1 MARPA
6 RFTTDQFLDAAV
18 RKAAAAGPTAV
29 TMSAVAAEVGAP
41 SGSAYHRFAGRTELL
56 AQTWLRTV
64 ETFQASYLA
73 ACETVGDDPAQAA
86 RGTARQVVAW
96 SRAHP
101 EQVAVL
107 LHGADA
113 FDRAHWPEPHR
124 RRAEAGNQRV
134 HAALAALA
142 AALDLRGPE
151 AADRVTLALVDLPLA
166 LVRRHLR
173 GGTPLPAHA
182 EDLAEQGAAA
192 LLCGRFPSP
201 ASPAGAERAQDATSH
216 RPVR

>member
-18 RKAAAAGPTAV
+18 RRAAAAGPAAV

-41 SGSAYHRFAGRTELL
+41 SGSAYHRFAGRADLL
-56 AQTWLRTV
+56 AQTWLRGV
-64 ETFQASYLA
+64 EGFQESYLA
-73 ACETVGDDPAQAA
+73 ALGTAGRDPARAA
-86 RGTARQVVAW
+86 RDAARQVVAW

-101 EQVAVL
+101 ERAAVL

-113 FDRAHWPEPHR
+113 FDRAHWPAPQR
-124 RRAEAGNQRV
+124 RRADTGNQRV
-134 HAALAALA
+134 HAALTALA

-151 AADRVTLALVDLPLA
+151 AADRITLALVDLPLA

-173 GGTPLPAHA
+173 AGTPLPAHA
-182 EDLAEQGAAA
+182 ESLAEESADA
-192 LLCGRFPSP
+192 LLSR
-201 ASPAGAERAQDATSH
+201 ASGPPRAERRKPPGSM
-216 RPVR
+216 PG